1 MALLERDSLLDQLAQ
16 GVTTAASGQG
26 VLVLLTG
33 EAGAGKTSVV
43 REFEKRVGPKA
54 LVLWGACDP
63 LTTPRPLSPLLD
75 VLADPHSGLG
85 HLAGSE
91 QDRFALFAG
100 FLDRLRV
107 TSRPIVLV
115 IEDVHWADDGTLD
128 FLRFLGRRIEQTKSM
143 AVCTYRDDEVGPHHP
158 LRSVLG
164 ELASKGSTWRLA
176 VPPLSVAAVQV
187 LSQYPADEAA
197 KLHSQTDGNAFF
209 VTEVLAAGDH
219 LPTSVQDAV
228 LARVRRLG
236 EGPRRIV
243 EAVSIAPRELE
254 IDFAKALAEVETA
267 DVDENLKVLVVA
279 RPPLEPKV

>member
-115 IEDVHWADDGTLD
+115 IEDVH
-128 FLRFLGRRIEQTKSM
+128 LGRR
-143 AVCTYRDDEVGPHHP
+143 RDPRLSSFPGSSGSNKPSQWQFAPTGMTEVGPHHP

-164 ELASKGSTWRLA
+164 ELRQQRFDL
-176 VPPLSVAAVQV
+176 
-187 LSQYPADEAA
+187 
-197 KLHSQTDGNAFF
+197 
-209 VTEVLAAGDH
+209 
-219 LPTSVQDAV
+219 
-228 LARVRRLG
+228 
-236 EGPRRIV
+236 
-243 EAVSIAPRELE
+243 APRGSS
-254 IDFAKALAEVETA
+254 AERRRGASAESVSGG
-267 DVDENLKVLVVA
+267 
-279 RPPLEPKV
+279 